1 MTMRKSIYNIE
12 REYLDIAEMLQENGG
27 ELTTETEIALAIN
40 KEELQVKAANYGY
53 VVKSMLDTNVNIDA
67 EIERLNALKLINV
80 KTIERLKY
88 SVENAMK
95 IYGIEEIKVNN
106 IKISFRKSTSTLIEN
121 ENLIPK
127 KYFQTKPA
135 IKTVSLKMVGDALK
149 AGIKVKGASLSDNKK
164 LQIK

>member
-1 MTMRKSIYNIE
+1 MRKSIYNIE